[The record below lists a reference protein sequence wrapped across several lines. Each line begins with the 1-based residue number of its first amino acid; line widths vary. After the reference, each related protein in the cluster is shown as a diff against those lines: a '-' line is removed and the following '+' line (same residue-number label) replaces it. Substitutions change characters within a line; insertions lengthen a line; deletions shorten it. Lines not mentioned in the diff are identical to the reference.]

1 MLRVWR
7 GCRIRR
13 LGRGGLIHG
22 HVLLRCT
29 VFGGVVLYCIV
40 EWFVWNVVLL
50 LLLLL
55 LLL

>member
-7 GCRIRR
+7 GFRIRR

-55 LLL
+55 LL